1 MAWAVISLESGAF
14 ATTASKQVPSLKSRA
29 LRLLARR
36 EHSREELRRKLAPKV
51 EEGEDLDAVLDDLAR
66 RGWLSDARFA
76 ELTARAKAGR
86 FGPIKL
92 AHYLR
97 SRGVDE
103 ESIAAGVRAAGNDG
117 VARLETI
124 WKSRFNTP
132 PANEHDH
139 ARQVRFLQGRGFV
152 LEEVL
157 RFLKSLEAAR

>member
-1 MAWAVISLESGAF
+1 VAWAVIRTEGAF
-14 ATTASKQVPSLKSRA
+14 PTVASKQEPSLKSRA

-103 ESIAAGVRAAGNDG
+103 ESIAAGVRAAGIDG
-117 VARLETI
+117 VARLETV
-124 WKSRFNTP
+124 WKSRFKAP
-132 PANEHDH
+132 PLDEHER
-139 ARQVRFLQGRGFV
+139 ARQVRFLHGRGFPLDQV
-152 LEEVL
+152 F
-157 RFLKSLEAAR
+157 RFLESMEASR

>member
-1 MAWAVISLESGAF
+1 MAWAVIRTDGAF
-14 ATTASKQVPSLKSRA
+14 APVASRQEPSLKSRA

-66 RGWLSDARFA
+66 RGWLSDARYA

-97 SRGVDE
+97 SRGLDE
-103 ESIAAGVRAAGNDG
+103 ESIAAGMRAAGDEG

-124 WKSRFNTP
+124 WKSRFKAP
-132 PANEHDH
+132 PVNETDR
-139 ARQVRFLQGRGFV
+139 ARQVRFLQGRGFA
-152 LEEVL
+152 LEEIL
-157 RFLKSLEAAR
+157 RFLKSREPSR